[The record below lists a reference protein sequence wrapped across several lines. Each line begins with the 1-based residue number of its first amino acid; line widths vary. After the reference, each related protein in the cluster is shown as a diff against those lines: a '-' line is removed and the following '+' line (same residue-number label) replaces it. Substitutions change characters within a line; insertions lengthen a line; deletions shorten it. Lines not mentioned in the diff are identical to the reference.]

1 VLKVVMP
8 VLLLQVLSDLIDLVA
23 VELSSK
29 ARQHAKAA
37 EQASEL
43 ETRLSN
49 RVAELTHAQ
58 AVLK

>member
-1 VLKVVMP
+1 MP